1 MKEPLYM
8 QICEDIRAKIKSGF
22 FTYGQKLPPER
33 ALAQEYQVD
42 RKTLR
47 KALALLTEEKLLVGM
62 QGKGTYISEQQIPYH
77 VELMDDLAQTLL
89 QSGVVP
95 STRVLYSEVRPASRK
110 YSELLK
116 VSPDTNIFRL
126 VRLRCGDNEPVALQD
141 TYVVSHLIPNLE
153 KMDFEMYSL
162 YGLMEMNGIT
172 IGQIDETF
180 TFIELSNPEADILN
194 LKEGSLGF
202 VAEDLTYDQQGR
214 ILEYTRTILNNQ
226 KISVNVDLRSNP
238 I

>member
-1 MKEPLYM
+1 M
-8 QICEDIRAKIKSGF
+8 
-22 FTYGQKLPPER
+22 
-33 ALAQEYQVD
+33 ALW
-42 RKTLR
+42 
-47 KALALLTEEKLLVGM
+47 
-62 QGKGTYISEQQIPYH
+62 
-77 VELMDDLAQTLL
+77 
-89 QSGVVP
+89 
-95 STRVLYSEVRPASRK
+95 
-110 YSELLK
+110 
-116 VSPDTNIFRL
+116 
-126 VRLRCGDNEPVALQD
+126 RC
-141 TYVVSHLIPNLE
+141 
-153 KMDFEMYSL
+153 
-162 YGLMEMNGIT
+162 NGIT